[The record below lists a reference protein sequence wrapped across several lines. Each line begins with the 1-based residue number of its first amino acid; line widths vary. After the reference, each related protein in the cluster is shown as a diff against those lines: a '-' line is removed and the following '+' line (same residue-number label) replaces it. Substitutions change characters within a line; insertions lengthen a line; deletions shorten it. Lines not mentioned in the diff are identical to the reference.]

1 VRRRDLLALLGGAA
15 AAWPL
20 TARAQ
25 QKAMP
30 VVGFLGSASPGPN
43 APFVAAFHQG
53 LGEIGYVVGQNAAI
67 EYRSAEGDYDRLP
80 RLAANLV
87 GRKVNVIV
95 AQGSVSAL
103 EPYPV

>member
-1 VRRRDLLALLGGAA
+1 MAAYRPRPAEGDAGSRLPRQRLAR
-15 AAWPL
+15 PEC
-20 TARAQ
+20 TVCSR
-25 QKAMP
+25 
-30 VVGFLGSASPGPN
+30 
-43 APFVAAFHQG
+43 FHQG

-80 RLAANLV
+80 GLAANLV